1 MKGENL
7 ITAIV
12 TSNSILI
19 LALTALFIRERS
31 RRKALEVLLRQ
42 SINYW
47 RNAHEANLKT
57 KIEARRQGHSVTEQ
71 RLDDGSVKLT
81 VSVGGEA

>member
-1 MKGENL
+1 MYSEGCLAVGLILKGENL

-47 RNAHEANLKT
+47 RNAHEANLDSQNPHSDCL
-57 KIEARRQGHSVTEQ
+57 ANRRM
-71 RLDDGSVKLT
+71 R
-81 VSVGGEA
+81 

>member
-1 MKGENL
+1 MAYISEGCLSVEPYLEGESL

-31 RRKALEVLLRQ
+31 RRKALEELLRQ

-47 RNAHEANLKT
+47 RKAYETNVNG
-57 KIEARRQGHSVTEQ
+57 RDVVPDHSSDAG
-71 RLDDGSVKLT
+71 L
-81 VSVGGEA
+81 

>member
-1 MKGENL
+1 L
-7 ITAIV
+7 VTAII

-31 RRKALEVLLRQ
+31 RRKALEELLRQ

-47 RNAHEANLKT
+47 RKAYETN
-57 KIEARRQGHSVTEQ
+57 
-71 RLDDGSVKLT
+71 
-81 VSVGGEA
+81 VGGRDNDSGRNNDDRMQQ

>member
-1 MKGENL
+1 MDIFRGGDL

-31 RRKALEVLLRQ
+31 RRKALEELLRQ

-47 RNAHEANLKT
+47 RKT
-57 KIEARRQGHSVTEQ
+57 YETN
-71 RLDDGSVKLT
+71 
-81 VSVGGEA
+81 VGGRNFDPDHNSDAGV

>member
-1 MKGENL
+1 MDIFRGGDL

-31 RRKALEVLLRQ
+31 RRKGLEELLRQ

-47 RNAHEANLKT
+47 RKT
-57 KIEARRQGHSVTEQ
+57 YETN
-71 RLDDGSVKLT
+71 
-81 VSVGGEA
+81 VGGRNFAPDHNSDAGV

>member
-1 MKGENL
+1 MYSEGCLAVGLILKGENL
-7 ITAIV
+7 ITTIV

-42 SINYW
+42 SINQLL
-47 RNAHEANLKT
+47 EKC
-57 KIEARRQGHSVTEQ
+57 S
-71 RLDDGSVKLT
+71 
-81 VSVGGEA
+81 

>member
-1 MKGENL
+1 M

-12 TSNSILI
+12 TSNSILT

-31 RRKALEVLLRQ
+31 RRKALEELLRQ

-47 RNAHEANLKT
+47 RKAYEANSGG
-57 KIEARRQGHSVTEQ
+57 R
-71 RLDDGSVKLT
+71 DT
-81 VSVGGEA
+81 VSDHDNDNGL

>member
-1 MKGENL
+1 MKPRMKGETL

-19 LALTALFIRERS
+19 LGLTVLFIREWN
-31 RRKALEVLLRQ
+31 RRKALEELLRQ

-47 RNAHEANLKT
+47 KGAYEANVGD
-57 KIEARRQGHSVTEQ
+57 RNVDSNR
-71 RLDDGSVKLT
+71 DDDSRVQ
-81 VSVGGEA
+81 

>member
-1 MKGENL
+1 MDIFRGGDL

-19 LALTALFIRERS
+19 LALTVLFIRERS
-31 RRKALEVLLRQ
+31 RRKALEELLRQ

-47 RNAHEANLKT
+47 RKAHEANDGAQNNGF
-57 KIEARRQGHSVTEQ
+57 EHNSDARV
-71 RLDDGSVKLT
+71 
-81 VSVGGEA
+81 

>member
-1 MKGENL
+1 M

-12 TSNSILI
+12 TSNSILT

-31 RRKALEVLLRQ
+31 RRKALEELLRQ

-47 RNAHEANLKT
+47 KKAYATNVGDRDIDSDHNSD
-57 KIEARRQGHSVTEQ
+57 ARMLYRI
-71 RLDDGSVKLT
+71 
-81 VSVGGEA
+81 

>member
-1 MKGENL
+1 M

-31 RRKALEVLLRQ
+31 RRKALEELLRQ

-47 RNAHEANLKT
+47 RKAYETNVNG
-57 KIEARRQGHSVTEQ
+57 RDVVPDHSSDAG
-71 RLDDGSVKLT
+71 L
-81 VSVGGEA
+81 

>member
-1 MKGENL
+1 M

-19 LALTALFIRERS
+19 LGLTVLFIREWN
-31 RRKALEVLLRQ
+31 RRKALEELLRQ

-47 RNAHEANLKT
+47 KGAYEADVGDRN
-57 KIEARRQGHSVTEQ
+57 IISDRDDDSRVRQ
-71 RLDDGSVKLT
+71 
-81 VSVGGEA
+81 

>member
-1 MKGENL
+1 MLDFLKGENL

-31 RRKALEVLLRQ
+31 RRKALEELLRQ

-47 RNAHEANLKT
+47 RKAYETNVGGRNL
-57 KIEARRQGHSVTEQ
+57 GPDHNSVT
-71 RLDDGSVKLT
+71 GV
-81 VSVGGEA
+81 

>member
-1 MKGENL
+1 MGELAVGTIHMKGDVL

-19 LALTALFIRERS
+19 LALTVLFIRERS
-31 RRKALEVLLRQ
+31 RRKALEELLRQ

-47 RNAHEANLKT
+47 RGAYEASESNRAVGADCNAVH
-57 KIEARRQGHSVTEQ
+57 RMR
-71 RLDDGSVKLT
+71 
-81 VSVGGEA
+81 